1 MKKRTWA
8 VSGALVA
15 ALAGYGALDAYD
27 VVPGVL
33 TLAPTNTPKAV
44 TVEGKTY
51 EPLQKAASAPLPSAS
66 VGAAPS
72 ANEVK
77 KSVEASLKNPWF
89 GSPTAVTVRD
99 ASTGTVLYEHD
110 SSKATTPASVTK
122 LASAFADRKS
132 VV

>member
-44 TVEGKTY
+44 TVEG
-51 EPLQKAASAPLPSAS
+51 L
-66 VGAAPS
+66 
-72 ANEVK
+72 
-77 KSVEASLKNPWF
+77 SLI
-89 GSPTAVTVRD
+89 
-99 ASTGTVLYEHD
+99 HI
-110 SSKATTPASVTK
+110 
-122 LASAFADRKS
+122 
-132 VV
+132 